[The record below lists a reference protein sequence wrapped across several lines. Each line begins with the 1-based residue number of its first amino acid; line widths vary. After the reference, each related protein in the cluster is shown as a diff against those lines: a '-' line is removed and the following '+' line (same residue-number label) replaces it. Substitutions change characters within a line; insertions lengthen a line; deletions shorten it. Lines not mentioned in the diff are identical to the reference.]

1 MHWDLGVTYPSS
13 EATGFRVMSRYA
25 AKVGESG
32 VGGTR
37 AFQTKS
43 DALWLAARLVSDVR
57 GQGTVEAAVTIPAVM
72 LVLTLLIQPVCLSYT
87 RMVMRGAA
95 GECARAAATAYGGDV
110 TGCKEFALRR
120 LKAVPE
126 VPLFHVGG
134 TGDWSIVVNRSDTHV
149 EVSIQGHARPL
160 PLMGAVA
167 ALMRMSDGTGVV
179 LRVSLSVDTRA
190 DWVGGDYGTW
200 QKVWG

>member
-1 MHWDLGVTYPSS
+1 MRWGPGVTSRSS
-13 EATGFRVMSRYA
+13 ESPSFRALRGRSTEA
-25 AKVGESG
+25 GESDNQTMRVSG
-32 VGGTR
+32 VFGWVLRLAMRLG
-37 AFQTKS
+37 S
-43 DALWLAARLVSDVR
+43 DEN
-57 GQGTVEAAVTIPAVM
+57 GQGTVEAAVTIPAMM
-72 LVLTLLIQPVCLSYT
+72 LVLALLLQPVCLSYT

-95 GECARAAATAYGGDV
+95 GECARAAATAYAGDV
-110 TGCKEFALRR
+110 RGCKEFALRR

-126 VPLFHVGG
+126 IPLFHVGG
-134 TGDWSIVVNRSDTHV
+134 TGDWSIAVNRSDTHV
-149 EVSIQGHARPL
+149 EVTIQGHARPL